1 MTIKRTPHA
10 ETLIDTYKE
19 LLGWRSKQAHPAE
32 VPCKLGLDSHNIHV
46 QATREMNT
54 QTQCDAPRTSWFL
67 CLLLALLASKAA
79 WAASPWEQP
88 AGQLAEQVA
97 ALLGP
102 GPAQLVVN
110 NRSTL
115 TPADVTGIRRLMEQ
129 DLRAHGIESS
139 TADSANLIR
148 VTLSENVR
156 ERLWVAEVVEGDRT
170 HVVMAHLD
178 RGSPIAL
185 LADASLILEK
195 KRVWSSLDASAPANH
210 APVLAALETQAGLI
224 VLEQEEIVILSKTAT
239 GWHEEKRFSLDVNN
253 EARRSS
259 SRDSHGLLTLA
270 SDGSGFNAF
279 TAGTECIGTYA
290 PTTVSN
296 EPYGA
301 WSVHCRA
308 SDDPWPVIGEPV
320 VAGSDTV
327 GPVAVKAFYNAARN
341 YFTGIITPG
350 LGVDLMPFYTLAAL
364 PHSTP
369 IAGSSDQ
376 PAILV
381 NSIEGKMLLAEGG
394 RLKAVSG
401 TRDWGSDF
409 AAIHTGCGPGTQIVA
424 SGSGEAI
431 NDSLRA
437 YDLPAQEAVA
447 VSAPLEMGGTVTSI
461 WTAPNGT
468 SVWAVV
474 HKSNNEYEVDRVTA
488 LCP

>member
-1 MTIKRTPHA
+1 
-10 ETLIDTYKE
+10 
-19 LLGWRSKQAHPAE
+19 
-32 VPCKLGLDSHNIHV
+32 
-46 QATREMNT
+46 MNAP
-54 QTQCDAPRTSWFL
+54 TQCDAPGTRWFL
-67 CLLLALLASKAA
+67 CMALVLLSSTAA
-79 WAASPWEQP
+79 WAASPWDRP

-115 TPADVTGIRRLMEQ
+115 TPADVTGIRHLLEQ
-129 DLRAHGIESS
+129 DLRSHGIESS

-170 HVVMAHLD
+170 HVVMVHLD
-178 RGSPIAL
+178 RSSPVAP
-185 LADASLILEK
+185 LAEASLTLEK
-195 KRVWSSLDASAPANH
+195 KRVWSSLDTSTQTNQ

-224 VLEQEEIVILSKTAT
+224 VLEQEEIVVLSKMAT
-239 GWHEEKRFSLDVNN
+239 GWHEEKRFALDVNN
-253 EARRSS
+253 DTRRSS
-259 SRDSHGLLTLA
+259 SRDSHGILTPT

-279 TAGTECIGTYA
+279 TAGTECTGTYA
-290 PTTVSN
+290 STAVSN
-296 EPYGA
+296 EPYNG

-308 SDDPWPVIGEPV
+308 SDDPWPVTVEPI
-320 VAGSDTV
+320 
-327 GPVAVKAFYNAARN
+327 AVKAFYNAARN
-341 YFTGIITPG
+341 YFTGIVTPG
-350 LGVDLMPFYTLAAL
+350 LGVDLMPFYTLVAL
-364 PHSTP
+364 PNSTP
-369 IAGSSDQ
+369 IAGPSDP

-381 NSIEGKMLLAEGG
+381 NSIEGKMLLVEGG
-394 RLKAVSG
+394 RFKAVSG

-409 AAIHTGCGPGTQIVA
+409 AAIHTGCGLGTQIVA

-437 YDLPAQEAVA
+437 YDLPAQEAIA
-447 VSAPLEMGGTVTSI
+447 VSPPLEMGGTVTSI